1 MPPTSWNWQRPDSA
15 PDRMAS
21 AHSTYSL
28 QDLSARFELELR
40 GDAAVRIRG
49 VGTLAGAGPDEISFL
64 ANPAY
69 RNELPQTRA
78 AAVILKAE
86 DAKACPTHCLVAAD
100 PYLAFARLAGLF
112 DPRPAAAAGIHPSAV
127 IGEGAQIGREVSVGP
142 HAVIGEDC
150 SIADGCIIGPGSVLE
165 PGCRLGEACRLF
177 ANVTLGAGVR
187 LGKRVIVHPGAVIG
201 ADGFGIAFADDHWEK
216 VPQLGSVRI
225 GDDCEIG
232 CNTTIDRGAI
242 EDTVLEEDVRIDNQV
257 QIGHNVHI
265 GAHTAIAGKAGIAGS
280 TRIGKYCLLAGA
292 VGISGH
298 LKVADR
304 TTVAAGSDLFR
315 SIEEPGTSW
324 SAQLPAQPIRDW
336 QRNLARLRKLDDLAR
351 RVQKIDKQSEMAS
364 DDD

>member
-1 MPPTSWNWQRPDSA
+1 
-15 PDRMAS
+15 MAR

-40 GDAAVRIRG
+40 GDGSVLIAG
-49 VGTLAGAGPDEISFL
+49 VGTLAGAKPDEISFL
-64 ANPAY
+64 ANPGY
-69 RNELPQTRA
+69 RNKLPQTRA
-78 AAVILKAE
+78 AAVILKPE
-86 DAKACPTHCLVAAD
+86 DVAASPTHCLVATD

-112 DPRPAAAAGIHPSAV
+112 DRRPAVAAGIHPSAV
-127 IGEGAQIGREVSVGP
+127 VADGAQIGSDVSIGP
-142 HAVIGEDC
+142 HAVIGEHC
-150 SIADGCIIGPGSVLE
+150 EIANGCIIGPGAVLE
-165 PGCRLGEACRLF
+165 PGCRLGEACRLY
-177 ANVTLGAGVR
+177 ANVTLGAGVQ

-201 ADGFGIAFADDHWEK
+201 ADGFGIAFATDHWEK
-216 VPQLGSVRI
+216 VPQLGSVRV

-280 TRIGKYCLLAGA
+280 SRIGEYCLLAGA

-298 LKVADR
+298 LNIADR

-315 SIEEPGTSW
+315 SVEETGTSW
-324 SAQLPAQPIRDW
+324 SGQIPAQPIRDW

-351 RVQKIDKQSEMAS
+351 RVQKIEKQSEMAS